1 MPVVCSSSSSNRLV
15 TTGGGKRL
23 VGRPAIRSF
32 TEQVLPGA
40 MRGLQGTT
48 YRVTHVEF
56 LRPDVAAVQVAQ
68 TLADDEG
75 VRLADG
81 AEGVPLYVMVKN
93 GGRWRL
99 AACQNTAVSA

>member
-1 MPVVCSSSSSNRLV
+1 DEFLDLFAERAIW
-15 TTGGGKRL
+15 TTGGGTRL

-48 YRVTHVEF
+48 YRITHVEF

-75 VRLADG
+75 VPLADG

-93 GGRWRL
+93 DGRWRL